1 MPATSSFSIARFTA
15 HMAWFQA
22 FYKGR
27 EGLGWDYSKE
37 VSLKACKPLVDLEI
51 L

>member
-15 HMAWFQA
+15 YMAWFQA

-27 EGLGWDYSKE
+27 EGLGWGLGNTYWC
-37 VSLKACKPLVDLEI
+37 LKR
-51 L
+51 